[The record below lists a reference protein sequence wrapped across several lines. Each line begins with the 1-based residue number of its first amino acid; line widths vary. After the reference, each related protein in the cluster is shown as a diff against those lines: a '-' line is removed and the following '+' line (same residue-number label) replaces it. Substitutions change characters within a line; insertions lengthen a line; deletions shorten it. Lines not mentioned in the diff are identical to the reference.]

1 MLTEVSFNWMVRSF
15 KDNVHKIREIIL
27 NSEEYESIGSI
38 HLRVLNKERSTILI
52 PRTGEYTYDGIIDI
66 LENYDREVAK
76 GVLNLWDIFMTAYAN
91 IEPIE
96 LRDITINLDI
106 LFDRNKI
113 TFTIDHILQFEKELK
128 R

>member
-91 IEPIE
+91 IEPIK
-96 LRDITINLDI
+96 LSDITIDLDI

-113 TFTIDHILQFEKELK
+113 TLTIDHILQFEKELK

>member
-15 KDNVHKIREIIL
+15 KNNIQKIREIIL
-27 NSEEYESIGSI
+27 NNEEYESIESI

-76 GVLNLWDIFMTAYAN
+76 GVLNLWDLFVTAYAN

-96 LRDITINLDI
+96 LHDITIDLDI
-106 LFDRNKI
+106 LFDRNMI
-113 TFTIDHILQFEKELK
+113 ILTLDHILQFEEELK